1 MIVMVKVHDLC
12 EIPGSWDVFAAPFF
26 FTKYAVFGICLL
38 FFFWGADICS
48 YIFHF
53 KSLGLPF

>member
-1 MIVMVKVHDLC
+1 MVKIHDLC
-12 EIPGSWDVFAAPFF
+12 KIPGS
-26 FTKYAVFGICLL
+26 FTKYAVFGMCLL